1 MKVQILRVKQHGL
14 VTLVVIIIIIKII
27 THASGFNILLGTALL
42 VSEAVTPPQVKA
54 ESELGP

>member
-42 VSEAVTPPQVKA
+42 VSEAVTPP
-54 ESELGP
+54 